1 MNSNNLE
8 QPTAGSINRSLYL
21 WSALFL
27 LFILLMGL
35 AFWQSSEFERTGRQ
49 HLNLASDLR
58 LLSQRMTTQALSAS
72 QGRDQS
78 FLFLKQLQGS
88 FENSLKALVSGDV
101 TTELPAL
108 PADLTPELK
117 QVNSQWQ
124 AYAKDLDVILLS
136 RDAIAKAEQAIK
148 AVKRKIPVLLEHSE
162 QVIDLLTQQGGSTDQ
177 IYNATRQLMLIQR
190 IENSL
195 NGVLSG
201 GDNVLTAAGQLKNDT
216 ARFRQVVDGLLNGN
230 TVVGIKKVSDSRV
243 REALKKINSTFR
255 AVANEAKGLI
265 KLSPDLNQINE
276 AAGQLEEKGGALF
289 DGVSRLDSSLQQHN
303 RVNQKWTTAGF
314 VLSGLALLSFLM
326 LVRSILKNTHDQ
338 LAVSKET
345 NDRNQRAILTLL
357 DEMATLADGDLT
369 VKATVTEDITGAIA
383 DSMNY
388 AIEAM
393 RSLVGTINE
402 ASTKVAETSKSARD
416 NTLRLSESSEKQAR
430 KIVSASE
437 SITDLTHSI
446 DKVSKNAEVSAG
458 VAEQSL
464 DFAQNGVETVR
475 RAIDGMENIR
485 ENIHDT
491 SKRIKRLGESSQE
504 IGDIVGLITDIADQT
519 NILALNAAIQASS
532 AGEGGRGFA
541 VVADEVQR
549 LAERSSNA
557 SKQIEALVRT
567 IQADTGEAIQAM
579 EKSTTNVV
587 LGSQQ
592 AEEAGGALEE
602 IENVSHQLA
611 DLIRGISEEA
621 REQAIVSSVVAEAM
635 SSIQSST
642 KQSVDSAKDTASAV
656 GELVE
661 HANELRHSVEG
672 FKLPGNTLVYRDIEL
687 EDAVEGLDTGR
698 GEDIDEFLV
707 NAR

>member
-1 MNSNNLE
+1 MSSTNIKT
-8 QPTAGSINRSLYL
+8 PTAGGINRALYL

-49 HLNLASDLR
+49 YLNLASDLR
-58 LLSQRMTTQALSAS
+58 LLSQRMTTQSLSAA

-78 FLFLKQLQGS
+78 FLFLKQHQDA
-88 FENSLKALVSGDV
+88 FESSLKALVSGDKQAK
-101 TTELPAL
+101 LPAL
-108 PADLTPELK
+108 PAELTPELK
-117 QVNSQWQ
+117 QINTQWQ
-124 AYAKDLDVILLS
+124 TYAKDLDAILLS
-136 RDAIAKAEQAIK
+136 RPAIAKAEKAIK
-148 AVKRKIPVLLEHSE
+148 AVKEKIPVLLEESE
-162 QVIDLLTQQGGSTDQ
+162 HVIDLLNQQQASTDQ
-177 IYNATRQLMLIQR
+177 IYHATRQLMLVQR
-190 IENSL
+190 IESNL
-195 NGVLSG
+195 NGILSSG
-201 GDNVLTAAGQLKNDT
+201 GNVLEAADQLNKDT
-216 ARFRQVVDGLLNGN
+216 ARFSQIVDALLNGN
-230 TVVGIKKVSDSRV
+230 TVVGIKKVTNAEVRSR
-243 REALKKINSTFR
+243 LKKIISDFNG
-255 AVANEAKGLI
+255 VANEVHEVI
-265 KLSPDLNQINE
+265 TVSPDLYQMKE
-276 AAGQLEEKGGALF
+276 AAGQLEEKGGVLF
-289 DGVSRLDSSLQQHN
+289 DDASRLENSLQQHN
-303 RVNQKWTTAGF
+303 RINQVWTTAGF

-326 LVRSILKNTHDQ
+326 LIRSMLKNTRDQ

-416 NTLRLSESSEKQAR
+416 NTLRLSETSEKQAR

-464 DFAQNGVETVR
+464 GFAQNGVETVR
-475 RAIDGMENIR
+475 RVIEGMENIR
-485 ENIHDT
+485 VNIHDT

-549 LAERSSNA
+549 LAERSANA

-567 IQADTGEAIQAM
+567 IQADTGEAVQAM

-587 LGSQQ
+587 RGSQQ
-592 AEEAGGALEE
+592 AEDAGSALEE
-602 IENVSHQLA
+602 IENVSNQLA
-611 DLIRGISEEA
+611 DLIKGISEEA
-621 REQAIVSSVVAEAM
+621 REQAIVSSVIAEAM
-635 SSIQSST
+635 NSIQGST
-642 KQSVDSAKDTASAV
+642 KHSVSSAKDTASAV

-672 FKLPGNTLVYRDIEL
+672 FKLPGNTLVYHDVEL
-687 EDAVEGLDTGR
+687 EEAVGNLDKEGGK
-698 GEDIDEFLV
+698 GVDEFLV
-707 NAR
+707 NA

>member
-1 MNSNNLE
+1 MSSKNMRH
-8 QPTAGSINRSLYL
+8 PAAGGVNRSLYL

-35 AFWQSSEFERTGRQ
+35 AFWQSSEFERAGRQ
-49 HLNLASDLR
+49 HLNLASDLQ

-72 QGRDQS
+72 QGGDQS
-78 FLFLKQLQGS
+78 FLFLKQHQDS
-88 FENSLKALVSGDV
+88 FENNLKALVSGNKQAN
-101 TTELPAL
+101 LPAL
-108 PADLTPELK
+108 PAELTPELK
-117 QVNSQWQ
+117 QINTQWQ
-124 AYAKDLDVILLS
+124 DYAKDLDAILLS
-136 RDAIAKAEQAIK
+136 RTAISRAKKAIK
-148 AVKRKIPVLLEHSE
+148 AVKEKIPTLLEESE
-162 QVIDLLTQQGGSTDQ
+162 RVIKRLNQQPASTDQ
-177 IYNATRQLMLIQR
+177 VYHATRQLMLAQR

-195 NGVLSG
+195 NSLLSGNNNVLS
-201 GDNVLTAAGQLKNDT
+201 TADQLNKDT
-216 ARFRQVVDGLLNGN
+216 ARFSQVVDGLLNGN
-230 TVVGIKKVSDSRV
+230 TVVGIKKVTDS
-243 REALKKINSTFR
+243 EARSGLENIVSNFGG
-255 AVANEAKGLI
+255 VADGTGELI
-265 KLSPDLNQINE
+265 TLSPDLYQMKE
-276 AAGQLEEKGGALF
+276 AAGQLEEKGGVLF
-289 DGVSRLDSSLQQHN
+289 EGASRLESSLQKQN
-303 RVNQKWTTAGF
+303 RTNQQWTTAGF

-326 LVRSILKNTHDQ
+326 LARSLLKNTRDQ

-464 DFAQNGVETVR
+464 GFAQNGVETVR
-475 RAIDGMENIR
+475 RAIEGMEDIR
-485 ENIHDT
+485 GNIHDT

-549 LAERSSNA
+549 LAERSANA

-579 EKSTTNVV
+579 ETSTTNVV
-587 LGSQQ
+587 RGSQQ
-592 AEEAGGALEE
+592 AEEAGNALEE
-602 IENVSHQLA
+602 IENVSNQLA
-611 DLIRGISEEA
+611 DLIKGISEEA
-621 REQAIVSSVVAEAM
+621 REQAIVSSVIADAM
-635 SSIQSST
+635 SSIQGST
-642 KQSVDSAKDTASAV
+642 KHSVSSAKDTASAV

-661 HANELRHSVEG
+661 HASELRHSVEG
-672 FKLPGNTLVYRDIEL
+672 FKLPGNTLVYRDVEL
-687 EDAVEGLDTGR
+687 EDAVEKLDKDG
-698 GEDIDEFLV
+698 GEGVDEFLV
-707 NAR
+707 KAR

>member
-1 MNSNNLE
+1 MSSKNLKH
-8 QPTAGSINRSLYL
+8 PAAGGINRALYL

-58 LLSQRMTTQALSAS
+58 LLSQRMTTQALAAS

-78 FLFLKQLQGS
+78 FLFLTQHQDS
-88 FENSLKALVSGDV
+88 FEDTLKTLVSGD
-101 TTELPAL
+101 EPARLPAL
-108 PADLTPELK
+108 PAELTPELK
-117 QVNSQWQ
+117 QVNTHWQ
-124 AYAKDLDVILLS
+124 AYAKDLDAIVLS
-136 RDAIAKAEQAIK
+136 RATIVKAEKAIL
-148 AVKRKIPVLLEHSE
+148 AVKKKIPLLLEESE
-162 QVIDLLTQQGGSTDQ
+162 QVIDMLSQQSASADQ
-177 IYNATRQLMLIQR
+177 IYHATRQLMLAQR

-195 NGVLSG
+195 NSVLSG
-201 GDNVLTAAGQLKNDT
+201 GDNVLTAADHLSKDT
-216 ARFRQVVDGLLNGN
+216 ERFSQVVDGLLNGN
-230 TVVGIKKVSDSRV
+230 SVVEIKKVTDAKV
-243 REALKKINSTFR
+243 RSSLEKIRADFS
-255 AVANEAKGLI
+255 AVAEQAEGLI
-265 KLSPDLNQINE
+265 TLSPDLYQMKE
-276 AAGQLEEKGGALF
+276 AAAQLEEKGSVLF
-289 DGVSRLDSSLQQHN
+289 DGAGSLESALQQYS
-303 RVNQKWTTAGF
+303 RTNQWWTTAGF
-314 VLSGLALLSFLM
+314 GLSGLALLSFLM
-326 LVRSILKNTHDQ
+326 LIRSILNNTRDQ

-402 ASTKVAETSKSARD
+402 ASSKVAETSKSARD

-464 DFAQNGVETVR
+464 AFAHNGVETVR
-475 RAIDGMENIR
+475 RAIEGMEDIR
-485 ENIHDT
+485 GNIHDT

-549 LAERSSNA
+549 LAERSANA

-579 EKSTTNVV
+579 ETSTTNVV
-587 LGSQQ
+587 RGSQQ

-602 IENVSHQLA
+602 IENVSNQLA
-611 DLIRGISEEA
+611 DLIKGISEEA
-621 REQAIVSSVVAEAM
+621 REQALVSSVIAEAM
-635 SSIQSST
+635 NSIQGST
-642 KQSVDSAKDTASAV
+642 KQSVSSAKDTASAV

-661 HANELRHSVEG
+661 HASELRHSVEG
-672 FKLPGNTLVYRDIEL
+672 FKLPGNALVYPRDVEREEAA
-687 EDAVEGLDTGR
+687 EDDGPG
-698 GEDIDEFLV
+698 INEFSV
-707 NAR
+707 KASIAE

>member
-1 MNSNNLE
+1 
-8 QPTAGSINRSLYL
+8 
-21 WSALFL
+21 
-27 LFILLMGL
+27 
-35 AFWQSSEFERTGRQ
+35 
-49 HLNLASDLR
+49 
-58 LLSQRMTTQALSAS
+58 
-72 QGRDQS
+72 
-78 FLFLKQLQGS
+78 
-88 FENSLKALVSGDV
+88 
-101 TTELPAL
+101 
-108 PADLTPELK
+108 
-117 QVNSQWQ
+117 
-124 AYAKDLDVILLS
+124 
-136 RDAIAKAEQAIK
+136 
-148 AVKRKIPVLLEHSE
+148 
-162 QVIDLLTQQGGSTDQ
+162 
-177 IYNATRQLMLIQR
+177 
-190 IENSL
+190 
-195 NGVLSG
+195 
-201 GDNVLTAAGQLKNDT
+201 
-216 ARFRQVVDGLLNGN
+216 VDGLLNGN
-230 TVVGIKKVSDSRV
+230 TVVGIKKVSGSRV

-255 AVANEAKGLI
+255 AVANEAKGLV

-303 RVNQKWTTAGF
+303 RVNQRWTTAGF

-326 LVRSILKNTHDQ
+326 LVRSILKNTRDQ

-519 NILALNAAIQASS
+519 NILALNAPPASS
-532 AGEGGRGFA
+532 AC
-541 VVADEVQR
+541 
-549 LAERSSNA
+549 
-557 SKQIEALVRT
+557 
-567 IQADTGEAIQAM
+567 
-579 EKSTTNVV
+579 
-587 LGSQQ
+587 
-592 AEEAGGALEE
+592 
-602 IENVSHQLA
+602 
-611 DLIRGISEEA
+611 
-621 REQAIVSSVVAEAM
+621 
-635 SSIQSST
+635 
-642 KQSVDSAKDTASAV
+642 
-656 GELVE
+656 
-661 HANELRHSVEG
+661 
-672 FKLPGNTLVYRDIEL
+672 
-687 EDAVEGLDTGR
+687 
-698 GEDIDEFLV
+698 
-707 NAR
+707 